1 MKILKAYFSTMFGV
15 LIGAFTYLLLSKSKD
30 QLKKIGNEIDEELKK

>member
-15 LIGAFTYLLLSKSKD
+15 LIGTFTYLILSKSKD
-30 QLKKIGNEIDEELKK
+30 QLKKIGNEISKELKK

>member
-15 LIGAFTYLLLSKSKD
+15 LIGTFTYLILSKSKD
-30 QLKKIGNEIDEELKK
+30 QLKKVGNEINEELKK